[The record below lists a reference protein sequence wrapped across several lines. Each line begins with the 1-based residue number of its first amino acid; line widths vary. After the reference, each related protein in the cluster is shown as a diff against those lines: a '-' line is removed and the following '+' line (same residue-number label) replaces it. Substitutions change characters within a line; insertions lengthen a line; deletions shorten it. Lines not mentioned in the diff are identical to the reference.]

1 MPRSVSRPRICRNNR
16 KRPPGRFFCSLL
28 LFLFALTPG
37 LMHAQKTVSQV
48 VLEPEID
55 RILVQGED
63 CFRIRIQSQPGREVR
78 LEAEMQGEYQEALV
92 LRTEKLGTTLRVG
105 TEFAPGFDL
114 PNDKLG
120 AHKVFSVDLLLIVPE
135 DLTIVL
141 TARNCEL
148 RTSGNLRVFEATL
161 DGGICIV
168 DHQGDMT
175 WVRTQRAA
183 IEAHIARG
191 TIVANSQFSKATI
204 ASIPSGPE
212 TYRFETTHGRIR
224 VTHKP

>member
-1 MPRSVSRPRICRNNR
+1 MPRLVSRPRTCRSNQ

-28 LFLFALTPG
+28 FFLFVFSPG
-37 LMHAQKTVSQV
+37 LLLAQKTVSQV
-48 VLEPEID
+48 VLEPEIN
-55 RILVQGED
+55 RLLVQGED
-63 CFRIRIQSQPGREVR
+63 CFRIRILSQPSREVR

-92 LRTEKLGTTLRVG
+92 IRTEKLGTTLRVG

-135 DLTIVL
+135 DLEIVL

-148 RTSGNLRVFEATL
+148 RTEGNLHAFEATI
-161 DGGICIV
+161 DGGICILE
-168 DHQGDMT
+168 HRGT
-175 WVRTQRAA
+175 LTSVRTQRAA
-183 IEAHIARG
+183 IEAHINRG
-191 TIVANSQFSKATI
+191 TILANSQFGATDI
-204 ASIPSGPE
+204 DPIPAGPE
-212 TYRFETTHGRIR
+212 SYRFESTYGGIS